1 MPNMNNID
9 PKKWIVTFGKSIAY
23 TARDVVVDKIPN
35 TSQLLGD
42 IGSAA
47 SDGRAAV
54 DNALSGFKDEN
65 GSITFQSIKQSSQF
79 KSAMKVIDSAI
90 ADIKSGNIA
99 HAAELTDIDDFGG
112 DLGIDFGLD
121 EETQVDSEGN
131 ETTVVAGITN
141 DAKVTAQASI
151 RGARAVT
158 IGMRQLSEDFS
169 RIFNRATKGAT
180 TATVHATIVSAN
192 MLHSDLVGINKRLDV
207 MNTNIATLVQFGD
220 AQSRMNEQTS
230 THYARMEEA
239 FSVMMTMINDANGKS
254 GKDDKSSALEDIV
267 KYGFN
272 TNTFKELVKENLA
285 RIGAD
290 SIKDIATNMFGMAKD
305 MGMGMDSIF
314 NLGMPIRSAIEK
326 MLPKKT
332 VAAIEEFDRKIPRS
346 LNLLLSRIGDLSDRG
361 GALGMIGQILGVR
374 AKAGYQTDMGRYN
387 KGATAWSGTS
397 KKALEEVIP
406 HYLASIDEVL
416 HKHLAKDTSYEAA
429 YFDYERGVFRT
440 ASQIRSDFA
449 EKMKQKRRQIYS
461 DSRFTIESA
470 LSQTGMSTATPAQI
484 DALKRD
490 LDAIA
495 VQAIESNEKSTTTMQ
510 TMRKLLMNPDYGLT
524 PEVINEIVIS
534 YQSDITKEKITLSK
548 DMQKFMHS
556 TEGSAFRQSQLGAQK
571 RGHNKMYVWQNGRRE
586 AFETKDLYGMF
597 DFYDEKNLAKVRE
610 NGDDTLRS
618 ILFGDIFEESSYE
631 KQARM
636 QAEEQRKMAEAARK
650 ETLDA
655 INGIIQRADVPKPF
669 MGILKN
675 FKTYYENA
683 TIVPPAVDSKLASII
698 ATASLTMDNALIGDY
713 QYKGNQGV
721 VKGIK
726 DLAKQ
731 VQDDFKKNY
740 EADQKIVRRIDFE
753 MAIRKVKV
761 NGVLLNPDMYDIHVK
776 GSGANPA
783 FDYAKLWDT
792 NIYVGYP
799 YLIKASDIDPVRQ
812 TINTNTVKYVTEDDY
827 RKQEAKENGET
838 STDAGLGAVD
848 RRRKKRENR
857 KKREARKK
865 AKIAQENS
873 GYGWV
878 GHGRYGRLIGR
889 AGEGSPEAAD
899 TNATKRKKRWWELSP
914 KESEFAL
921 KDENKSIFKEMNEAW
936 HKVMG
941 RLGGSDVVKQK
952 AAGAMKGAAIGG
964 IMGGL
969 GLSLGPF
976 FMPGGPI
983 GGALIGAAAG
993 ILTSR
998 IDFKKILFGEKVVNE
1013 KGEVV
1018 GIKKTGLVG
1027 QWANTV
1033 RSALIDNMASE
1044 VRSVGNEIRAYWNKT
1059 MVPELEDL
1067 FHERNVKLAH
1077 AMDKLIGA
1085 IGGAANIMIHPVK
1098 TFNNMMN
1105 RLAYMAL
1112 DTGVKATGFLLRN
1125 AGKLAIQGLTAPV
1138 RVFNAARNYADYG
1151 LTRMAVQG
1159 TRNKVRGLVSRAAY
1173 VLSPRQ
1179 WATGTTYGQYREK
1192 FGSGVR
1198 MTDDGHIDNSD
1209 LERKVERQLAAWDRR
1224 RANKQLMRD
1233 DYNAWIEAREQE
1245 RQRLWNNTAGVRA
1258 NRDFKASNWNK
1269 NTLRI
1274 QGKEEYKDAVQ
1285 QRKENRRYRNLV
1297 SKYVKQDAGQFK
1309 KLDQA
1314 TARKRYAKLK
1324 KHIQSQPKEIQ
1335 DAFAKIDKNSPED
1348 IENFILNPKA
1358 FIKMKTAQEN
1368 EGKKDNALI
1377 FGIGNMQKLLA
1388 SILNTL
1394 TGGKFKGN
1402 VTSDKP
1408 ARVPFYGD
1416 NPDETDDGTDP
1427 VEATVAD
1434 TEDEEEEG
1442 SGIGYRV
1449 GRVIKGVKS
1458 GYRTAKTV
1466 VGGVRTA
1473 YKVGKTV
1480 HGMYRDYKMSKA
1492 IALEKRMIQDEN
1504 PDVKYTDEELT
1515 RLAEE
1520 RLNRGYRSS
1529 GVKHDEFSDR
1539 YKKLRALGISMADV
1553 NGNSVSD
1560 LDNLAARNGLVW
1572 DTNLRDYV
1580 SRAGHG
1586 SRKRARYIP
1595 NRPIGHGFLQS
1606 AMSLGGKV
1614 LGGLKKAGGVA
1625 WSGIKKA
1632 AGAVASGAKAVG
1644 NFLMNTDGTVTGS
1657 DGSVYMTDSAGNMIP
1672 VESSGDVA
1680 KKESNLSLSGSL
1692 KEARAGNRNGFSGG
1706 VFDSNFKQ
1714 NVLSGLNAMLFIMSK
1729 GAYNPGFNLSKA
1741 GGSGTLQLDNVAKK
1755 EAQYEVSVGNTIT
1768 SLTETATAAM
1778 TRGGGGAKGALVEG
1792 APKSATPV
1800 IMGETPRNNLGEG
1813 VVSSIVSQILK
1824 ALPTILPTLL
1834 AGGGLAAIV
1843 SAVLAALGIKKS
1855 DFWDEIFGNKD
1866 EDGDRTLYTNENGEI
1881 VDKDDPG
1888 AIPTTVSND
1897 RAKENVL
1904 SKGMWDTAATLGR
1917 YLGKKAANTKI
1928 GKKVAQIAGGISN
1941 FFTGKTAANV
1951 ANEGLDFFTDFYVD
1965 EAGNLIQGAPRR
1977 KTFFQKIGEAGKNML
1992 QNTSVGK
1999 KVAGV
2004 VDTAKTALGNA
2015 GTTVKTAVDTLG
2027 TNAKNALTTFR
2038 TNAGKKVATFA
2049 DDAANMAKQVSS
2061 FAVEKAG
2068 ALKQG
2073 AKTVISSVGG
2083 KISDI
2088 ASGLLGKSKATVSTS
2103 TGLVSVSSA
2112 WNKICDVIQGI
2123 IDTLDNSKLKSIV
2136 GDAASEVLK
2145 FLREALTKMKG
2156 AAPDI
2161 LESFR
2166 TKIMTCLDALSEK
2179 AAKNIPI
2186 LGWAVS
2192 AVTGVWDLVSG
2203 WFDAANL
2210 FYVHEDDVDATMR
2223 VVSSLLKFLA
2233 NSFPG
2238 LNIAGTVAILL
2249 GDIFGIDVMHW
2260 LATNLYN
2267 IIWGVTHLGDQSEN
2281 TLDEKQAEFKSDVDA
2296 YNAANN
2302 TNVSVRAYSDQE
2314 NKSLWSK
2321 VTTGASNLFTS
2332 AKNALFGNKNK
2343 ETAQSGASGHGRRK
2357 RARISSSM
2365 VGHGSRRYGRLV
2377 GHGAIDQEGN
2387 VDNSMMTG
2395 KYTGMQ
2401 DNGTTIQN
2409 GAYYFAQSDP
2419 AWKYE
2424 PLSGFS
2430 NSTIGKAG
2438 CVMTSAAMGASS
2450 LLNESINPSVF
2461 NSKYGNGNTSMGTR
2475 FSDLGLTVTRYP
2487 SPNATQSSHYSY
2499 TAVKDVVYDALS
2511 KRQPV
2516 MLYGTKKKDSIYW
2529 DGGSESDAHCVLGTG
2544 LDQNGNII
2552 VNNPSG
2558 TTAQKNFGWKKSH
2571 PFSSLGDVHWV
2582 QVMSKDGKG
2591 ISGILNPNASGY
2603 TTTGTAAT
2611 TGGASY
2617 NTPASTSGA
2626 TTGEESSDP
2635 ITTAWNALTS
2645 GISGL
2650 SNQLLSNLFKTN
2662 AGAQQNEQSPNPNN
2676 ADTVG
2681 HGKNY
2686 RQTDPSV
2693 ANLPTGDG
2701 WSMKDGGCGVATIAN
2716 MISGH
2721 GSNLLKSSYSA
2732 AMGHFVDG
2740 GLTGDGMAATLY
2752 DMGYDPQSVTDTD
2765 SLNSLLARGVHVAAL
2780 GAGHGSSA
2788 FPKDSAHWIDLQGY
2802 DPFTGKYTWMDPEKG
2817 LKTGNLDPSEI
2828 SSAITIGH
2836 GAADQSGNVDN
2847 SMMSH
2852 RSSSSSKITAKMY
2865 SPTGLSA
2872 TEFNNT
2878 IDKTSRSYGRDPNG
2892 FLWNKQGKALVDAE
2906 KNYGVNGLGLLG
2918 IAQTESGFNSSDKAI
2933 RNNNA
2938 TSIMGSNGL
2947 KTYGSPAENITAT
2960 GNLLGVKYKSWFNTT
2975 GTYDIAP
2982 HYCPTTA
2989 YQSSTDWANKVTDY
3003 TTRFAA
3009 IAKGGDGSSTM
3020 GIETDKGTNFSGTYQ
3035 ISNDVPSASIAS
3047 SSSYSST
3054 SGTNEESSTSSDGLI
3069 SSALG
3074 GLSGIGNQLLSN
3086 LFKNGHGRR
3095 KKPVGHGGAKTGGI
3109 NSASMIGSGYID
3121 DSIAGQT
3128 VDTSLVTGG
3137 TVSGGVTSRSNTK
3150 IISKMDV
3157 IISLLRVM
3165 VQTAQAANKAQAG
3178 HGTKAAKTGGM
3189 KSQNTQVGHGS
3200 VKTDGSQ
3207 GSLVRYRPT
3216 KTMRQNRNNAYY
3228 GMMSNLADPTGR
3240 INSDT
3245 EYLHSVHNSIATGSR
3260 KILN

>member
-1 MPNMNNID
+1 M
-9 PKKWIVTFGKSIAY
+9 
-23 TARDVVVDKIPN
+23 
-35 TSQLLGD
+35 
-42 IGSAA
+42 
-47 SDGRAAV
+47 
-54 DNALSGFKDEN
+54 
-65 GSITFQSIKQSSQF
+65 
-79 KSAMKVIDSAI
+79 
-90 ADIKSGNIA
+90 
-99 HAAELTDIDDFGG
+99 
-112 DLGIDFGLD
+112 
-121 EETQVDSEGN
+121 
-131 ETTVVAGITN
+131 
-141 DAKVTAQASI
+141 
-151 RGARAVT
+151 
-158 IGMRQLSEDFS
+158 
-169 RIFNRATKGAT
+169 
-180 TATVHATIVSAN
+180 
-192 MLHSDLVGINKRLDV
+192 
-207 MNTNIATLVQFGD
+207 
-220 AQSRMNEQTS
+220 
-230 THYARMEEA
+230 
-239 FSVMMTMINDANGKS
+239 
-254 GKDDKSSALEDIV
+254 
-267 KYGFN
+267 
-272 TNTFKELVKENLA
+272 
-285 RIGAD
+285 
-290 SIKDIATNMFGMAKD
+290 
-305 MGMGMDSIF
+305 
-314 NLGMPIRSAIEK
+314 
-326 MLPKKT
+326 
-332 VAAIEEFDRKIPRS
+332 
-346 LNLLLSRIGDLSDRG
+346 
-361 GALGMIGQILGVR
+361 
-374 AKAGYQTDMGRYN
+374 
-387 KGATAWSGTS
+387 
-397 KKALEEVIP
+397 
-406 HYLASIDEVL
+406 
-416 HKHLAKDTSYEAA
+416 
-429 YFDYERGVFRT
+429 
-440 ASQIRSDFA
+440 
-449 EKMKQKRRQIYS
+449 
-461 DSRFTIESA
+461 
-470 LSQTGMSTATPAQI
+470 
-484 DALKRD
+484 
-490 LDAIA
+490 
-495 VQAIESNEKSTTTMQ
+495 
-510 TMRKLLMNPDYGLT
+510 
-524 PEVINEIVIS
+524 
-534 YQSDITKEKITLSK
+534 
-548 DMQKFMHS
+548 
-556 TEGSAFRQSQLGAQK
+556 
-571 RGHNKMYVWQNGRRE
+571 
-586 AFETKDLYGMF
+586 
-597 DFYDEKNLAKVRE
+597 
-610 NGDDTLRS
+610 
-618 ILFGDIFEESSYE
+618 
-631 KQARM
+631 
-636 QAEEQRKMAEAARK
+636 
-650 ETLDA
+650 
-655 INGIIQRADVPKPF
+655 
-669 MGILKN
+669 
-675 FKTYYENA
+675 
-683 TIVPPAVDSKLASII
+683 
-698 ATASLTMDNALIGDY
+698 
-713 QYKGNQGV
+713 
-721 VKGIK
+721 
-726 DLAKQ
+726 
-731 VQDDFKKNY
+731 
-740 EADQKIVRRIDFE
+740 
-753 MAIRKVKV
+753 
-761 NGVLLNPDMYDIHVK
+761 
-776 GSGANPA
+776 
-783 FDYAKLWDT
+783 
-792 NIYVGYP
+792 
-799 YLIKASDIDPVRQ
+799 
-812 TINTNTVKYVTEDDY
+812 
-827 RKQEAKENGET
+827 
-838 STDAGLGAVD
+838 
-848 RRRKKRENR
+848 
-857 KKREARKK
+857 
-865 AKIAQENS
+865 
-873 GYGWV
+873 
-878 GHGRYGRLIGR
+878 IGR

-899 TNATKRKKRWWELSP
+899 TNATKRKKWWWELSP

-1033 RSALIDNMASE
+1033 RSALVDNMVSE

-1085 IGGAANIMIHPVK
+1085 VGGAANILIHPVK

-1125 AGKLAIQGLTAPV
+1125 AGKLAVQGLTAPV

-1173 VLSPRQ
+1173 VLSPWQ
-1179 WATGTTYGQYREK
+1179 WATGTTYGQYRKK

-1224 RANKQLMRD
+1224 KANKQLMRD
-1233 DYNAWIEAREQE
+1233 DYNTWIEEREKE

-1269 NTLRI
+1269 NTLKI
-1274 QGKEEYKDAVQ
+1274 QGEEEYKDAVQ

-1297 SKYVKQDAGQFK
+1297 SKYVRQDAGQFK

-1394 TGGKFKGN
+1394 TGGKFKGK

-1504 PDVKYTDEELT
+1504 PDVKYTPEELD

-1529 GVKHDEFSDR
+1529 GIKHDEFSDR
-1539 YKKLRALGISMADV
+1539 YKKLRALGIAMTDV
-1553 NGNSVSD
+1553 NGSSVSD
-1560 LDNLAARNGLVW
+1560 LDNLAARNGLIW
-1572 DTNLRDYV
+1572 DTSLRDYV
-1580 SRAGHG
+1580 SRTGHG
-1586 SRKRARYIP
+1586 SRKRARYTP

-1606 AMSLGGKV
+1606 AMSIGGKV

-1644 NFLMNTDGTVTGS
+1644 NFLMNTDGTVAGS

-1672 VESSGDVA
+1672 VESSSDAA

-1706 VFDSNFKQ
+1706 VVDSNFKQ

-1866 EDGDRTLYTNENGEI
+1866 EDGDRTLYINENGEI

-1888 AIPTTVSND
+1888 ATPNIVSND

-1917 YLGKKAANTKI
+1917 YLGNKFMGTKTGQKVARVAAGAKDFLENRYLDVAVAGEKFLQNTRPGQALATLGGNIKNAVTTKI
-1928 GKKVAQIAGGISN
+1928 GGVRNA
-1941 FFTGKTAANV
+1941 
-1951 ANEGLDFFTDFYVD
+1951 
-1965 EAGNLIQGAPRR
+1965 
-1977 KTFFQKIGEAGKNML
+1977 IG
-1992 QNTSVGK
+1992 
-1999 KVAGV
+1999 
-2004 VDTAKTALGNA
+2004 
-2015 GTTVKTAVDTLG
+2015 TLG
-2027 TNAKNALTTFR
+2027 TNAKNALTTFG

-2049 DDAANMAKQVSS
+2049 DDAANIAKQVSS

-2088 ASGLLGKSKATVSTS
+2088 ASGLLGKSKATVSAS

-2267 IIWGVTHLGDQSEN
+2267 IIWGVTHLGDQSGN

-2343 ETAQSGASGHGRRK
+2343 ETTRSGASGHGRRK

-2365 VGHGSRRYGRLV
+2365 VGHGSRRKYARLV
-2377 GHGAIDQEGN
+2377 GHGAINQEGN

-2419 AWKYE
+2419 AWKKE
-2424 PLSGFS
+2424 KLSGFS
-2430 NSTIGKAG
+2430 GSTIGGAG

-2450 LLNESINPSVF
+2450 LLNQSINPSVF
-2461 NSKYGNGNTSMGTR
+2461 NAKYGNGNTSMGTR
-2475 FSDLGLTVTRYP
+2475 FGDLGLTVTRYP
-2487 SPNATQSSHYSY
+2487 SPNASQSSHYSY

-2529 DGGSESDAHCVLGTG
+2529 DGGRESDAHCVLGTG
-2544 LDQNGNII
+2544 LDKNGNII

-2558 TTAQKNFGWKKSH
+2558 KEAQKNFGWKKSH

-2582 QVMSKDGKG
+2582 QVMSKDGRG
-2591 ISGILNPNASGY
+2591 ISGILNPNTSGY
-2603 TTTGTAAT
+2603 TTTGAAT
-2611 TGGASY
+2611 TGGTSY

-2650 SNQLLSNLFKTN
+2650 SNQLLSNLFKNN
-2662 AGAQQNEQSPNPNN
+2662 AGAQSNEQSPNPNN

-2852 RSSSSSKITAKMY
+2852 KSSNSSKITAKMY
-2865 SPTGLSA
+2865 SPSGLSA

-2918 IAQTESGFNSSDKAI
+2918 IAQAESGFNSSDKAI

-3009 IAKGGDGSSTM
+3009 IAQGGDGSSTM

-3035 ISNDVPSASIAS
+3035 ISNDVPSASIPS

-3157 IISLLRVM
+3157 IINLLRVM

-3245 EYLHSVHNSIATGSR
+3245 EYLHNVHNSIATGSR

>member
-42 IGSAA
+42 IGSAT

-440 ASQIRSDFA
+440 ATQIRSDFA

-461 DSRFTIESA
+461 DSRSTIESA
-470 LSQTGMSTATPAQI
+470 LSQTGSTASPAQI
-484 DALKRD
+484 DALKRN

-510 TMRKLLMNPDYGLT
+510 TMRRVLADPVYGLT
-524 PEVINEIVIS
+524 PEAINEIVIS

-556 TEGSAFRQSQLGAQK
+556 NEGSAFRQSQLGAQK
-571 RGHNKMYVWQNGRRE
+571 LGHNKMYVWQNGRRE

-610 NGDDTLRS
+610 NDDTLRS

-669 MGILKN
+669 MGVLKN

-683 TIVPPAVDSKLASII
+683 TIVPPAVDSKLASTI
-698 ATASLTMDNALIGDY
+698 ATASLTIDNALIGDY

-731 VQDDFKKNY
+731 IQDDFKKNY
-740 EADQKIVRRIDFE
+740 EADQKIVRQIDFE

-799 YLIKASDIDPVRQ
+799 YLIKANDIDPVRQ
-812 TINTNTVKYVTEDDY
+812 VINTNTVKYVTEDDY

-873 GYGWV
+873 GYGWI

-899 TNATKRKKRWWELSP
+899 TNATKRKKWFWELDP
-914 KESEFAL
+914 KQSEFAL

-964 IMGGL
+964 LMGGL

-998 IDFKKILFGEKVVNE
+998 VDFKKILFGEKVVNE

-1033 RSALIDNMASE
+1033 RSALIDNMVSE
-1044 VRSVGNEIRAYWNKT
+1044 VRSVGSEIRAYWNKT

-1105 RLAYMAL
+1105 RLAYTAL

-1125 AGKLAIQGLTAPV
+1125 AGKIAVQGLTAPV
-1138 RVFNAARNYADYG
+1138 KLFNAARNYADYG
-1151 LTRMAVQG
+1151 FTRMAVQG

-1173 VLSPRQ
+1173 VMSPWE
-1179 WATGTTYGQYREK
+1179 WARGRTYGKYREEK

-1224 RANKQLMRD
+1224 RENKRLMRE
-1233 DYNAWIEAREQE
+1233 DYNTWIEEREKE
-1245 RQRLWNNTAGVRA
+1245 KQRLWDNTAGVRA
-1258 NRDFKASNWNK
+1258 NRDFKLANWNK
-1269 NTLRI
+1269 NTSRI
-1274 QGKEEYKDAVQ
+1274 LGNEGYKDAVQ

-1297 SKYVKQDAGQFK
+1297 SKYVRQDAGQFK
-1309 KLDQA
+1309 KLDTA

-1377 FGIGNMQKLLA
+1377 YGIGNMQSLLA

-1394 TGGKFKGN
+1394 TGGKFKGK
-1402 VTSDKP
+1402 VTSEKP
-1408 ARVPFYGD
+1408 ARVPFYGN
-1416 NPDETDDGTDP
+1416 NPDETDDGTDHE
-1427 VEATVAD
+1427 EAVIAD
-1434 TEDEEEEG
+1434 TTDEEEEG

-1449 GRVIKGVKS
+1449 GRVVRGVKS
-1458 GYRTAKTV
+1458 GYRTAKNV
-1466 VGGVRTA
+1466 VSGVRTA

-1480 HGMYRDYKMSKA
+1480 HGMYKDYKMSRA

-1504 PDVKYTDEELT
+1504 PNVKFTDAELES
-1515 RLAEE
+1515 LAQE
-1520 RLNRGYRSS
+1520 RLNRGYKTSRT
-1529 GVKHDEFSDR
+1529 KFDAFSDR
-1539 YKKLRALGISMADV
+1539 ATKLRALGISTLDVDV
-1553 NGNSVSD
+1553 NDVTG
-1560 LDNLAARNGLVW
+1560 LDNLAARSGLKW
-1572 DTNLRDYV
+1572 DSNLRDYV

-1586 SRKRARYIP
+1586 RKRARYVP

-1644 NFLMNTDGTVTGS
+1644 NFLMNTDGTMTGS

-1672 VESSGDVA
+1672 VESSGDA
-1680 KKESNLSLSGSL
+1680 TKKESNLSLSGSL
-1692 KEARAGNRNGFSGG
+1692 KEARAGNRTGFSEGAL
-1706 VFDSNFKQ
+1706 DSNFKQ

-1729 GAYNPGFNLSKA
+1729 GAYNPGFNLSKV
-1741 GGSGTLQLDNVAKK
+1741 GDSGTLQLDNVAKK

-1768 SLTETATAAM
+1768 SLTETATAAR
-1778 TRGGGGAKGALVEG
+1778 TKSTKDATGALVEG
-1792 APKSATPV
+1792 MPKSATPV

-1855 DFWDEIFGNKD
+1855 NFWDEIFGNKD

-1904 SKGMWDTAATLGR
+1904 SKGMWDTVASLGR
-1917 YLGKKAANTKI
+1917 YLGNKFMGTKTGQRVARVAAGAKDFLENRYLDVAVAGEKFLQNTKPGQALATFGSNVKNAVTTKI
-1928 GKKVAQIAGGISN
+1928 GGV
-1941 FFTGKTAANV
+1941 
-1951 ANEGLDFFTDFYVD
+1951 
-1965 EAGNLIQGAPRR
+1965 
-1977 KTFFQKIGEAGKNML
+1977 KN
-1992 QNTSVGK
+1992 
-1999 KVAGV
+1999 
-2004 VDTAKTALGNA
+2004 
-2015 GTTVKTAVDTLG
+2015 AVTTLG
-2027 TNAKNALTTFR
+2027 TNAKNALTTFG
-2038 TNAGKKVATFA
+2038 TNAKSKVATFA
-2049 DDAANMAKQVSS
+2049 DDAVNIAKQVGS
-2061 FAVEKAG
+2061 FAAEKAG
-2068 ALKQG
+2068 SLKQG
-2073 AKTVISSVGG
+2073 AKAVISSVGG
-2083 KISDI
+2083 KISDV
-2088 ASGLLGKSKATVSTS
+2088 ASSLLGKSKATVSAS

-2112 WNKICDVIQGI
+2112 WTKICDVVQGI
-2123 IDTLDNSKLKSIV
+2123 VDTLDNSKLKSIV
-2136 GDAASEVLK
+2136 GDAAADVLK
-2145 FLREALTKMKG
+2145 FLREALTKMRG

-2210 FYVHEDDVDATMR
+2210 FYVHADDVDATMR
-2223 VVSSLLKFLA
+2223 VISSLLKFLA

-2267 IIWGVTHLGDQSEN
+2267 IVWGVTHLGDQSEN
-2281 TLDEKQAEFKSDVDA
+2281 TLDEKQAAFKSDVDA

-2343 ETAQSGASGHGRRK
+2343 ESTQSGASGHGRRR
-2357 RARISSSM
+2357 RARVASSM
-2365 VGHGSRRYGRLV
+2365 VGHGSRRRYVRLV
-2377 GHGAIDQEGN
+2377 GHGAADQYGN
-2387 VDNSMMTG
+2387 VDNSMMKG

-2419 AWKYE
+2419 AWKHE
-2424 PLSGFS
+2424 KLTGFS
-2430 NSTIGKAG
+2430 GSTIGGAG

-2450 LLNESINPSVF
+2450 LLNQSINPSVF
-2461 NSKYGNGNTSMGTR
+2461 NSTYGNGNTSMGTR
-2475 FSDLGLTVTRYP
+2475 FGDLGLTVTRYP
-2487 SPNATQSSHYSY
+2487 SPNASQSSHYSY

-2529 DGGSESDAHCVLGTG
+2529 DGGRESDAHCVLGTG

-2558 TTAQKNFGWKKSH
+2558 VKAQKNFGWKKSH

-2591 ISGILNPNASGY
+2591 ISGILNPNTSGY
-2603 TTTGTAAT
+2603 TTTGSAAT
-2611 TGGASY
+2611 TGGTSY

-2626 TTGEESSDP
+2626 TTGEESTDP

-2662 AGAQQNEQSPNPNN
+2662 AGAQSNEQSPNPNN

-2721 GSNLLKSSYSA
+2721 GSSLLKSSYSA

-2836 GAADQSGNVDN
+2836 GAADQHGNVDN

-2852 RSSSSSKITAKMY
+2852 RSTNSSKITAKMY
-2865 SPTGLSA
+2865 SPSGLSA

-2892 FLWNKQGKALVDAE
+2892 FLWNKQGKALVEAE

-2918 IAQTESGFNSSDKAI
+2918 IAQAESGFNSSDKAI

-3086 LFKNGHGRR
+3086 LFKSGGHGRR

-3109 NSASMIGSGYID
+3109 NTASMIGSGYID

-3128 VDTSLVTGG
+3128 VDASLVTGG

-3178 HGTKAAKTGGM
+3178 HGTKAAKTGGV

-3245 EYLHSVHNSIATGSR
+3245 EYLHNVHNSIATGSR

>member
-54 DNALSGFKDEN
+54 DNALSGFKDES

-151 RGARAVT
+151 RGARAIT

-207 MNTNIATLVQFGD
+207 MNTNIATLVQFGE

-416 HKHLAKDTSYEAA
+416 HKYLAKDTSYEAA

-440 ASQIRSDFA
+440 ATQIRSDFA

-461 DSRFTIESA
+461 DSRSTIESA
-470 LSQTGMSTATPAQI
+470 LTQTGMSTATPAQI
-484 DALKRD
+484 AALKRN
-490 LDAIA
+490 LDDFA

-510 TMRKLLMNPDYGLT
+510 KMRRVLSDPAYGLT
-524 PEVINEIVIS
+524 PEAINEIVIS

-556 TEGSAFRQSQLGAQK
+556 NEGSAFRQSQLGAQK

-597 DFYDEKNLAKVRE
+597 DFYDEKNLERVNKNDE
-610 NGDDTLRS
+610 MSMLRS
-618 ILFGDIFEESSYE
+618 ILFGDVFEESSYE

-726 DLAKQ
+726 NLTKQ
-731 VQDDFKKNY
+731 IQDDFKKNY
-740 EADQKIVRRIDFE
+740 EADQKIVRQIDFE

-761 NGVLLNPDMYDIHVK
+761 NGMLLNPSMYDIHVK

-827 RKQEAKENGET
+827 RKQEAKENGES
-838 STDAGLGAVD
+838 STDSGLGAVD

-857 KKREARKK
+857 KKREARKR

-899 TNATKRKKRWWELSP
+899 TNATKRQKRWWELSP

-964 IMGGL
+964 LMGGL

-1085 IGGAANIMIHPVK
+1085 IGGATNILIHPVK

-1105 RLAYMAL
+1105 RLAYTAL
-1112 DTGVKATGFLLRN
+1112 DTGVKATGFMLRN
-1125 AGKLAIQGLTAPV
+1125 AGKLAVQGLTAPV
-1138 RVFNAARNYADYG
+1138 KLFNAARNYADYG
-1151 LTRMAVQG
+1151 MTRMAVQG
-1159 TRNKVRGLVSRAAY
+1159 TRNKVRGLASRAAY
-1173 VLSPRQ
+1173 VLSPWQ

-1224 RANKQLMRD
+1224 KANKQLMRD
-1233 DYNAWIEAREQE
+1233 DYNTWIEEREKE

-1269 NTLRI
+1269 NTLKI
-1274 QGKEEYKDAVQ
+1274 QGGEEYKDAVQ

-1297 SKYVKQDAGQFK
+1297 SKFVRQDAGQFK
-1309 KLDQA
+1309 KLDMT

-1358 FIKMKTAQEN
+1358 FIKMKNAQEQ

-1377 FGIGNMQKLLA
+1377 FGIGNIQAELA
-1388 SILNTL
+1388 GILNVL
-1394 TGGKFKGN
+1394 TGGKFKGK
-1402 VTSDKP
+1402 VTSEKP
-1408 ARVPFYGD
+1408 ARVPFYGS
-1416 NPDETDDGTDP
+1416 NADETDDGTDP
-1427 VEATVAD
+1427 KEAAVAD
-1434 TEDEEEEG
+1434 TADEEEEG

-1449 GRVIKGVKS
+1449 GRVIRGVKS

-1504 PDVKYTDEELT
+1504 PDVKYIDEELT

-1520 RLNRGYRSS
+1520 RLNRGYRAS
-1529 GVKHDEFSDR
+1529 GKKHDEFSDR
-1539 YKKLRALGISMADV
+1539 YKKLRALGISIADA
-1553 NGNSVSD
+1553 NGDSVRD
-1560 LDNLAARNGLVW
+1560 LDNLAARNGLMW
-1572 DTNLRDYV
+1572 DTSLRDYV

-1586 SRKRARYIP
+1586 SRRRARYVP

-1644 NFLMNTDGTVTGS
+1644 NFLMNTDGTMTGS
-1657 DGSVYMTDSAGNMIP
+1657 DGSVYMTDSAGNLIP
-1672 VESSGDVA
+1672 VESSGDAA

-1692 KEARAGNRNGFSGG
+1692 KEARAGNRSGFSGG

-1768 SLTETATAAM
+1768 SLTETATAAR
-1778 TRGGGGAKGALVEG
+1778 TTNAKDATGALVEG
-1792 APKSATPV
+1792 MPKSATPV

-1824 ALPTILPTLL
+1824 ALPTVLPTLL

-1866 EDGDRTLYTNENGEI
+1866 EDGDRTLYVNENGEI

-1888 AIPTTVSND
+1888 ATPTTVSND

-1904 SKGMWDTAATLGR
+1904 SKGMWDTVASLGR
-1917 YLGKKAANTKI
+1917 YLGNKFMGTKTGQRVARVAAGAKDFLENRYLD
-1928 GKKVAQIAGGISN
+1928 VAIAGEKFI
-1941 FFTGKTAANV
+1941 
-1951 ANEGLDFFTDFYVD
+1951 
-1965 EAGNLIQGAPRR
+1965 
-1977 KTFFQKIGEAGKNML
+1977 
-1992 QNTSVGK
+1992 QNTRPGQ
-1999 KVAGV
+1999 
-2004 VDTAKTALGNA
+2004 ALA
-2015 GTTVKTAVDTLG
+2015 TLG
-2027 TNAKNALTTFR
+2027 GNVKNAVTTLG

-2049 DDAANMAKQVSS
+2049 DDAVNIAKQVGSL
-2061 FAVEKAG
+2061 AVEKAG

-2083 KISDI
+2083 KVSDI
-2088 ASGLLGKSKATVSTS
+2088 ASSLLGKSKATVSSS

-2136 GDAASEVLK
+2136 GDAAGEVLK
-2145 FLREALTKMKG
+2145 FLREALAKMKG
-2156 AAPDI
+2156 AAPDV

-2166 TKIMTCLDALSEK
+2166 TKIMTCLDALNEK

-2186 LGWAVS
+2186 LGWAIS
-2192 AVTGVWDLVSG
+2192 AVTGAWDLVSG

-2260 LATNLYN
+2260 MATNLYN
-2267 IIWGVTHLGDQSEN
+2267 IIWGVTHLGDQSGN

-2343 ETAQSGASGHGRRK
+2343 DTTQSGASGHGRRK

-2377 GHGAIDQEGN
+2377 GHGAADQYGN
-2387 VDNSMMTG
+2387 VDNSMMRG

-2419 AWKYE
+2419 AWKRE
-2424 PLSGFS
+2424 KLSGFS
-2430 NSTIGKAG
+2430 GSTIGGAG

-2450 LLNESINPSVF
+2450 LLNQSINPSVF

-2475 FSDLGLTVTRYP
+2475 FSDLGITVTRYP
-2487 SPNATQSSHYSY
+2487 SPNASQSSHYSY

-2529 DGGSESDAHCVLGTG
+2529 DGGRESDAHCVLGTG

-2552 VNNPSG
+2552 VNNPSS

-2591 ISGILNPNASGY
+2591 ISGILNPNTSGY
-2603 TTTGTAAT
+2603 TATGAAT
-2611 TGGASY
+2611 TGGTSY

-2626 TTGEESSDP
+2626 TTGEDSSDP
-2635 ITTAWNALTS
+2635 FTTAWNALTS

-2650 SNQLLSNLFKTN
+2650 GNQLLSNLFKTN

-2740 GLTGDGMAATLY
+2740 GLTGDGMAATLS

-2836 GAADQSGNVDN
+2836 GAADQNGNVDS

-2852 RSSSSSKITAKMY
+2852 RSSNSSKITAKMY
-2865 SPTGLSA
+2865 SPSGLSA
-2872 TEFNNT
+2872 TEFNNV

-2918 IAQTESGFNSSDKAI
+2918 VAQTESGFNSSDKAI

-2947 KTYGSPAENITAT
+2947 KAYGSPAENITAT

-2982 HYCPTTA
+2982 HYCPTTS

-3074 GLSGIGNQLLSN
+3074 GFSGIGNQLLSN

-3109 NSASMIGSGYID
+3109 NTASMIGSGYID
-3121 DSIAGQT
+3121 DSIAGQA

-3178 HGTKAAKTGGM
+3178 HGTKAAKTGGV
-3189 KSQNTQVGHGS
+3189 KPQNTQVGHGS

-3228 GMMSNLADPTGR
+3228 GMVSNLADPTGR

-3245 EYLHSVHNSIATGSR
+3245 EYLHNVHNSIATGSR

>member
-440 ASQIRSDFA
+440 ATQIRSDFA

-461 DSRFTIESA
+461 DSRSTIESA

-484 DALKRD
+484 DALKRN

-510 TMRKLLMNPDYGLT
+510 TMRKLLMEPEYGLT
-524 PEVINEIVIS
+524 PEAINEIVIS

-556 TEGSAFRQSQLGAQK
+556 NEGSAFRQSQLGAQK

-610 NGDDTLRS
+610 NDDTLRS

-669 MGILKN
+669 MGVLKN

-683 TIVPPAVDSKLASII
+683 TIVPPAVDSKLASTI
-698 ATASLTMDNALIGDY
+698 ATASLTIDNALIGDY

-731 VQDDFKKNY
+731 IQDDFKKNY
-740 EADQKIVRRIDFE
+740 EADQKIVRQIDFE

-761 NGVLLNPDMYDIHVK
+761 NGMLLNPSMYDIHVK

-827 RKQEAKENGET
+827 RKQEAKENGES

-899 TNATKRKKRWWELSP
+899 TNATKRQKRWWELSP

-936 HKVMG
+936 HRVMG

-964 IMGGL
+964 LMGGL

-998 IDFKKILFGEKVVNE
+998 VDFKKILFGEKVVNE

-1033 RSALIDNMASE
+1033 RSALIDNMVSE

-1077 AMDKLIGA
+1077 ALDKLIGVV
-1085 IGGAANIMIHPVK
+1085 GGAANLMIHPVK
-1098 TFNNMMN
+1098 TFNNAMN
-1105 RLAYMAL
+1105 RIAYSAL
-1112 DTGVKATGFLLRN
+1112 DLGVRTSGFLLRN
-1125 AGKLAIQGLTAPV
+1125 AGKLAVQGLTAPV
-1138 RVFNAARNYADYG
+1138 RLFNAARNYADYG
-1151 LTRMAVQG
+1151 FTRMAVQG

-1173 VLSPRQ
+1173 VMSPWQ
-1179 WATGTTYGQYREK
+1179 WATGTTYGQYRKK

-1209 LERKVERQLAAWDRR
+1209 LEHKVERQLAAWDRR
-1224 RANKQLMRD
+1224 KANKQLMRD
-1233 DYNAWIEAREQE
+1233 DYNTWIEEREKE

-1269 NTLRI
+1269 NTLKIR
-1274 QGKEEYKDAVQ
+1274 GGEEYKDAVQ

-1297 SKYVKQDAGQFK
+1297 SKFVRQDAGQFK

-1358 FIKMKTAQEN
+1358 FIKMKNAQEQ

-1377 FGIGNMQKLLA
+1377 FGIGNIQAELA
-1388 SILNTL
+1388 GILNVL
-1394 TGGKFKGN
+1394 TGGKFKGK
-1402 VTSDKP
+1402 VTSEKP
-1408 ARVPFYGD
+1408 ARVPFYGS
-1416 NPDETDDGTDP
+1416 NADETDDGTDP
-1427 VEATVAD
+1427 EEATVAD
-1434 TEDEEEEG
+1434 TADEEEEG

-1449 GRVIKGVKS
+1449 GRVIRGVKS

-1480 HGMYRDYKMSKA
+1480 RGMYRDYKMSKA

-1520 RLNRGYRSS
+1520 RLNRGYRAS
-1529 GVKHDEFSDR
+1529 GKKHDEFSDR
-1539 YKKLRALGISMADV
+1539 YKKLRALGISMADA
-1553 NGNSVSD
+1553 GGDSVSD
-1560 LDNLAARNGLVW
+1560 LDNLAARNGLIW
-1572 DTNLRDYV
+1572 DTSLRDYV

-1586 SRKRARYIP
+1586 SRRRARYVP

-1644 NFLMNTDGTVTGS
+1644 NFLMNSDGTMTGS

-1672 VESSGDVA
+1672 VESSGDDAA

-1692 KEARAGNRNGFSGG
+1692 KEARVGNRSGFSGG

-1768 SLTETATAAM
+1768 SLTETATAAR
-1778 TRGGGGAKGALVEG
+1778 TKSTKDATGALVEG
-1792 APKSATPV
+1792 MPKLAQAV
-1800 IMGETPRNNLGEG
+1800 ETASNNNQSNLINTITSTIG
-1813 VVSSIVSQILK
+1813 SLLPNLITK
-1824 ALPTILPTLL
+1824 ALPV
-1834 AGGGLAAIV
+1834 ALAATGIV
-1843 SAVLAALGIKKS
+1843 AILKGIAGVLGIG
-1855 DFWDEIFGNKD
+1855 DGGVFAEGLGN
-1866 EDGDRTLYTNENGEI
+1866 EDVDGNRTAYFNENGEMVDATDPNAQKGI
-1881 VDKDDPG
+1881 VY
-1888 AIPTTVSND
+1888 ND
-1897 RAKENVL
+1897 RLAEKLV
-1904 SKGMWDTAATLGR
+1904 SRGTAATLAAGIK
-1917 YLGKKAANTKI
+1917 YVGKSVINSKPVQGAIGI
-1928 GKKVAQIAGGISN
+1928 GKKVANIV
-1941 FFTGKTAANV
+1941 TGKNTAAT
-1951 ANEGLDFFTDFYVD
+1951 GLDFMNDFYVD
-1965 EAGNLIQGAPRR
+1965 EAGNMVLGQP
-1977 KTFFQKIGEAGKNML
+1977 KKPNLLQKAASFVGEKA
-1992 QNTSVGK
+1992 
-1999 KVAGV
+1999 
-2004 VDTAKTALGNA
+2004 TALKNTVATKASPLLESASNVANA
-2015 GTTVKTAVDTLG
+2015 VKTAVSTKASAVKEG
-2027 TNAKNALTTFR
+2027 AKALVFS
-2038 TNAGKKVATFA
+2038 
-2049 DDAANMAKQVSS
+2049 AK
-2061 FAVEKAG
+2061 EKA
-2068 ALKQG
+2068 A
-2073 AKTVISSVGG
+2073 TVVTSLVG
-2083 KISDI
+2083 K
-2088 ASGLLGKSKATVSTS
+2088 AKATVSAATDLIS
-2103 TGLVSVSSA
+2103 TSSA
-2112 WNKICDVIQGI
+2112 WKALCKAL
-2123 IDTLDNSKLKSIV
+2123 DTAVDFLTSSKMFKKLA
-2136 GDAASEVLK
+2136 GE
-2145 FLREALTKMKG
+2145 
-2156 AAPDI
+2156 AAPKIIELFKTLKKKALSAGDD
-2161 LESFR
+2161 LLQKFSK
-2166 TKIMTCLDALSEK
+2166 KIMTASAE
-2179 AAKNIPI
+2179 AAIKE
-2186 LGWAVS
+2186 GKTAVNLNTGYVGAVIFGISS
-2192 AVTGVWDLVSG
+2192 AWDLFSG
-2203 WFDAANL
+2203 WCDAANL
-2210 FYVHEDDVDATMR
+2210 FYVNEDDVDPLMR
-2223 VVSSLLKFLA
+2223 SVSSILKWFSNTCPKINVVA
-2233 NSFPG
+2233 
-2238 LNIAGTVAILL
+2238 TVIQLI
-2249 GDIFGIDVMHW
+2249 GEIFEYDPMHW
-2260 LATNLYN
+2260 IATNAYN
-2267 IIWGVTHLGDQSEN
+2267 LMWSVLHLGDNSGN
-2281 TLDEKQAEFKSDVDA
+2281 TLAQKQAEFADDVKE
-2296 YNAANN
+2296 YNAKNG
-2302 TNVSVRAYSDQE
+2302 TNMGVRAYSDYKNQTVG
-2314 NKSLWSK
+2314 SK
-2321 VTTGASNLFTS
+2321 IVTGVKNTFNS
-2332 AKNALFGNKNK
+2332 AKNAVVNFFTGNKNK
-2343 ETAQSGASGHGRRK
+2343 GTTQSGASSGRG
-2357 RARISSSM
+2357 STT
-2365 VGHGSRRYGRLV
+2365 VGHGSRRRYARLV
-2377 GHGAIDQEGN
+2377 GHGAADQYGN
-2387 VDNSMMTG
+2387 VDNSMMKG

-2419 AWKYE
+2419 AWKKE
-2424 PLSGFS
+2424 KLSGFS
-2430 NSTIGKAG
+2430 GSTIGGAG

-2450 LLNESINPSVF
+2450 LLNQSINPSVF

-2487 SPNATQSSHYSY
+2487 SPNASQSSHYSY
-2499 TAVKDVVYDALS
+2499 TAVKDVVYNALRQ
-2511 KRQPV
+2511 RQPV

-2529 DGGSESDAHCVLGTG
+2529 DGGRESDAHCVLGTG

-2552 VNNPSG
+2552 VNNPSSVN
-2558 TTAQKNFGWKKSH
+2558 AQKNFGWKKSH

-2591 ISGILNPNASGY
+2591 ISGILNPNTTGY
-2603 TTTGTAAT
+2603 TTTGAAT
-2611 TGGASY
+2611 TGGTSY

-2635 ITTAWNALTS
+2635 FTTAWNALTS

-2865 SPTGLSA
+2865 SPSGLSA

-2918 IAQTESGFNSSDKAI
+2918 IAQAESGFNSSAKAI

-2947 KTYGSPAENITAT
+2947 KAYGSPAENITAT

-2982 HYCPTTA
+2982 HYCPTTS

-3086 LFKNGHGRR
+3086 LFKSGGHGRR

-3109 NSASMIGSGYID
+3109 NTASMIGSGYID

-3178 HGTKAAKTGGM
+3178 HGTKAAKTGGV
-3189 KSQNTQVGHGS
+3189 KPQNTQVGHGS

-3245 EYLHSVHNSIATGSR
+3245 DYLHNVHNSIATGSR

>member
-461 DSRFTIESA
+461 DSRSTIESA
-470 LSQTGMSTATPAQI
+470 LTQTGMSTATPAQI

-510 TMRKLLMNPDYGLT
+510 TMRKLLMDPVYGLT
-524 PEVINEIVIS
+524 PEAINEIVIS

-610 NGDDTLRS
+610 NGDDDTLRS

-669 MGILKN
+669 MGVLKN

-698 ATASLTMDNALIGDY
+698 STASLTMDNALIGDY

-726 DLAKQ
+726 DLTKQ
-731 VQDDFKKNY
+731 IQEDFKKNY

-873 GYGWV
+873 GYGWI

-899 TNATKRKKRWWELSP
+899 TNATKRKKQWWELSP

-1085 IGGAANIMIHPVK
+1085 VGGAANILIHPVK

-1112 DTGVKATGFLLRN
+1112 DTGVKATGFMLRN
-1125 AGKLAIQGLTAPV
+1125 AGKLAVQGLTAPV
-1138 RVFNAARNYADYG
+1138 RLFNAARNYADYG
-1151 LTRMAVQG
+1151 MTRMAVQG

-1173 VLSPRQ
+1173 VFSPWE
-1179 WATGTTYGQYREK
+1179 WARGESYGKYRKK

-1224 RANKQLMRD
+1224 KANKQLMRD
-1233 DYNAWIEAREQE
+1233 DYNTWIEEREKE

-1269 NTLRI
+1269 NTLKIR
-1274 QGKEEYKDAVQ
+1274 GGEEYKDAVQ

-1297 SKYVKQDAGQFK
+1297 SKYVRQDAGQFK

-1394 TGGKFKGN
+1394 TGGKFKGK

-1434 TEDEEEEG
+1434 TAEEEEEG

-1504 PDVKYTDEELT
+1504 PDVKYTPEELD

-1529 GVKHDEFSDR
+1529 GIKHDEFSDR
-1539 YKKLRALGISMADV
+1539 YKKLRALGITMTDV
-1553 NGNSVSD
+1553 NGSSVSD
-1560 LDNLAARNGLVW
+1560 LDNLAARNGLIW
-1572 DTNLRDYV
+1572 DTSLRDYV

-1606 AMSLGGKV
+1606 AMSIGGKV

-1672 VESSGDVA
+1672 VESSGDAA

-1706 VFDSNFKQ
+1706 AFDSNFKQ

-1729 GAYNPGFNLSKA
+1729 GAYNPGFNLSKV

-1768 SLTETATAAM
+1768 SLTETATAAR
-1778 TRGGGGAKGALVEG
+1778 TKSTKDATGALVEG
-1792 APKSATPV
+1792 MPKLAQAV
-1800 IMGETPRNNLGEG
+1800 ETASNNNQSNLINTITSTIGSLLPG
-1813 VVSSIVSQILK
+1813 LITK
-1824 ALPTILPTLL
+1824 ALPV
-1834 AGGGLAAIV
+1834 ALAATGIV
-1843 SAVLAALGIKKS
+1843 AILKGIAGVLGVGDGGVFAEGLGNE
-1855 DFWDEIFGNKD
+1855 DADGN
-1866 EDGDRTLYTNENGEI
+1866 RTAYFDENGKMVDATDPNAQKGI
-1881 VDKDDPG
+1881 VY
-1888 AIPTTVSND
+1888 ND
-1897 RAKENVL
+1897 RLAEKLV
-1904 SKGMWDTAATLGR
+1904 SRGTAATLAAGIK
-1917 YLGKKAANTKI
+1917 YVGKSVINSKPVQGAI
-1928 GKKVAQIAGGISN
+1928 GLGKKVASIV
-1941 FFTGKTAANV
+1941 TGKNAA
-1951 ANEGLDFFTDFYVD
+1951 ATGLDFMNDFYVD
-1965 EAGNLIQGAPRR
+1965 EAGNMVLGQP
-1977 KTFFQKIGEAGKNML
+1977 KNPTLLQKAASFVGEKA
-1992 QNTSVGK
+1992 
-1999 KVAGV
+1999 
-2004 VDTAKTALGNA
+2004 TALKNTVATKASPLLESASNVANA
-2015 GTTVKTAVDTLG
+2015 IKTAVSTKASAAKKGAKALVFTAKEKAATAVSTLVG
-2027 TNAKNALTTFR
+2027 KAKATISSATDLISTTSAWKNLCKALDMAVDFLTSSKMFKKL
-2038 TNAGKKVATFA
+2038 AG
-2049 DDAANMAKQVSS
+2049 DAAPQIIELFKTLKKKALSAGDELLQKFSKKIMTASAEAAVKEGKTAVSLHTS
-2061 FAVEKAG
+2061 YVG
-2068 ALKQG
+2068 AAIFG
-2073 AKTVISSVGG
+2073 I
-2083 KISDI
+2083 
-2088 ASGLLGKSKATVSTS
+2088 
-2103 TGLVSVSSA
+2103 SSA
-2112 WNKICDVIQGI
+2112 W
-2123 IDTLDNSKLKSIV
+2123 
-2136 GDAASEVLK
+2136 
-2145 FLREALTKMKG
+2145 
-2156 AAPDI
+2156 
-2161 LESFR
+2161 
-2166 TKIMTCLDALSEK
+2166 
-2179 AAKNIPI
+2179 
-2186 LGWAVS
+2186 
-2192 AVTGVWDLVSG
+2192 DLFSG
-2203 WFDAANL
+2203 WCDAANL
-2210 FYVHEDDVDATMR
+2210 FYVNEDDVDPLMR
-2223 VVSSLLKFLA
+2223 TVSSLLKWFSNTCPKINVVA
-2233 NSFPG
+2233 
-2238 LNIAGTVAILL
+2238 TVIQLI
-2249 GDIFGIDVMHW
+2249 GEIFEYDPMHW
-2260 LATNLYN
+2260 IATNAYN
-2267 IIWGVTHLGDQSEN
+2267 LMWSVLHLGDSSGN
-2281 TLDEKQAEFKSDVDA
+2281 TLAQKQAEFAEDVDE
-2296 YNAANN
+2296 YNAKNG
-2302 TNVSVRAYSDQE
+2302 TNMGVRAYSDYKNQTVG
-2314 NKSLWSK
+2314 SK
-2321 VTTGASNLFTS
+2321 IVTGVKNTFNS
-2332 AKNALFGNKNK
+2332 AKNAVVNFFGGNKNK
-2343 ETAQSGASGHGRRK
+2343 ETTQSGASTGRGS
-2357 RARISSSM
+2357 AM
-2365 VGHGSRRYGRLV
+2365 VGHGSRRRYARLV
-2377 GHGAIDQEGN
+2377 GHGAIDQSGN

-2424 PLSGFS
+2424 KLSGFTG
-2430 NSTIGKAG
+2430 STIGGAG
-2438 CVMTSAAMGASS
+2438 CVLASAAMGASS
-2450 LLNESINPSVF
+2450 LLNQSINPSVF
-2461 NSKYGNGNTSMGTR
+2461 NAKYGNGNTSMGTR
-2475 FSDLGLTVTRYP
+2475 FGDLGLTVTRYP
-2487 SPNATQSSHYSY
+2487 SPNDTSSSHHSY
-2499 TAVKDVVYDALS
+2499 TAVKDVVYNALS

-2529 DGGSESDAHCVLGTG
+2529 DGGSESSAHCVLGTG

-2558 TTAQKNFGWKKSH
+2558 VNAQKNFGWKKSH

-2591 ISGILNPNASGY
+2591 ISGILNPNTSGY
-2603 TTTGTAAT
+2603 TTTGAAT
-2611 TGGASY
+2611 TGGTSY

-2650 SNQLLSNLFKTN
+2650 SNQLLSNLFKNN
-2662 AGAQQNEQSPNPNN
+2662 AGAQSNEQSPNPNN

-2817 LKTGNLDPSEI
+2817 LKTGSLDPSEI

-2836 GAADQSGNVDN
+2836 GAADQNGNVDN

-2852 RSSSSSKITAKMY
+2852 RSSNSSKITAKMY
-2865 SPTGLSA
+2865 SPSGLSA
-2872 TEFNNT
+2872 TEFNNV

-2892 FLWNKQGKALVDAE
+2892 FLWNKQGKALVEAE

-2918 IAQTESGFNSSDKAI
+2918 VAQTESGFNSSAKAI

-2938 TSIMGSNGL
+2938 TSIMGSSGL

-2982 HYCPTTA
+2982 HYCPTTS

-3035 ISNDVPSASIAS
+3035 ISNDVPSASIPS

-3095 KKPVGHGGAKTGGI
+3095 KKPIGHGGAKTGGI

-3189 KSQNTQVGHGS
+3189 KSHNTKVGHGS

-3245 EYLHSVHNSIATGSR
+3245 EYLHNVHNSIATGSR

>member
-42 IGSAA
+42 IGSAT

-90 ADIKSGNIA
+90 ADIRSGNIA

-440 ASQIRSDFA
+440 ATQIRSDFA

-461 DSRFTIESA
+461 DSRSTIESA
-470 LSQTGMSTATPAQI
+470 LSQTGSTASPAQT
-484 DALKRD
+484 DALKRN

-495 VQAIESNEKSTTTMQ
+495 VQAIESNEKSITTMQ
-510 TMRKLLMNPDYGLT
+510 TMRRVLADPVYGLT
-524 PEVINEIVIS
+524 PEAINEIVIS

-556 TEGSAFRQSQLGAQK
+556 NEGSAFRQSQLGAQK
-571 RGHNKMYVWQNGRRE
+571 LGHNKMYVWQNGRRE

-610 NGDDTLRS
+610 NDDTLRS

-669 MGILKN
+669 MGVLKN

-683 TIVPPAVDSKLASII
+683 TIVPPAVDSKLASTI
-698 ATASLTMDNALIGDY
+698 ATASLTIDNALIGDY

-731 VQDDFKKNY
+731 IQDDFKKNY
-740 EADQKIVRRIDFE
+740 EADQKIVRQIDFE

-761 NGVLLNPDMYDIHVK
+761 NGMLLNPSMYDIHVK

-827 RKQEAKENGET
+827 RKQEAKENGES

-857 KKREARKK
+857 KRREARKK

-899 TNATKRKKRWWELSP
+899 TNATKRKKWFWELDP
-914 KESEFAL
+914 KQSEFAL

-964 IMGGL
+964 LMGGL

-998 IDFKKILFGEKVVNE
+998 VDFKKILFGEKVVNE

-1033 RSALIDNMASE
+1033 RSALIDNMVSE
-1044 VRSVGNEIRAYWNKT
+1044 VRSVGSEIRAYWNKT

-1105 RLAYMAL
+1105 RLAYTAL

-1125 AGKLAIQGLTAPV
+1125 AGKIAVQGLTAPV
-1138 RVFNAARNYADYG
+1138 KLFNAARNYADYG
-1151 LTRMAVQG
+1151 FTRMAVQG

-1173 VLSPRQ
+1173 VMSPWE
-1179 WATGTTYGQYREK
+1179 WARGRTYGKYREEK

-1224 RANKQLMRD
+1224 RENKRLMRE
-1233 DYNAWIEAREQE
+1233 DYNTWIEEREKE
-1245 RQRLWNNTAGVRA
+1245 KQRLWDNTAGVRA
-1258 NRDFKASNWNK
+1258 NRDFKLANWNK
-1269 NTLRI
+1269 NTSRI
-1274 QGKEEYKDAVQ
+1274 LGNEGYKDAVQ

-1297 SKYVKQDAGQFK
+1297 SKYVRQDAGQFK
-1309 KLDQA
+1309 KLDTA

-1377 FGIGNMQKLLA
+1377 YGIGNMQSLLA

-1394 TGGKFKGN
+1394 TGGKFKGK
-1402 VTSDKP
+1402 VTSEKP
-1408 ARVPFYGD
+1408 ARVPFYGN
-1416 NPDETDDGTDP
+1416 NPDETDDGTDHE
-1427 VEATVAD
+1427 EAVIAD
-1434 TEDEEEEG
+1434 TTDEEEEG

-1449 GRVIKGVKS
+1449 GRVVRGVKS
-1458 GYRTAKTV
+1458 GYRTAKNV
-1466 VGGVRTA
+1466 VSGVRTA

-1480 HGMYRDYKMSKA
+1480 HGMYKDYKMSRA

-1504 PDVKYTDEELT
+1504 PNVKFTDAELES
-1515 RLAEE
+1515 LAQE
-1520 RLNRGYRSS
+1520 RLNRGYKTSRT
-1529 GVKHDEFSDR
+1529 KFDAFSDR
-1539 YKKLRALGISMADV
+1539 ATKLRALGISTLDVDV
-1553 NGNSVSD
+1553 NDVTG
-1560 LDNLAARNGLVW
+1560 LDNLAARSGLKW
-1572 DTNLRDYV
+1572 DSNLRDYV

-1586 SRKRARYIP
+1586 RKRARYVP

-1644 NFLMNTDGTVTGS
+1644 NFLMNTDGTMTGS
-1657 DGSVYMTDSAGNMIP
+1657 DGSVYMTDPAGNMIP
-1672 VESSGDVA
+1672 VESSGDAA

-1692 KEARAGNRNGFSGG
+1692 KEARAGNRTGFSEGSL
-1706 VFDSNFKQ
+1706 DSNFKQ

-1729 GAYNPGFNLSKA
+1729 GAYNPGFNLSKV

-1768 SLTETATAAM
+1768 SLTETATAAR
-1778 TRGGGGAKGALVEG
+1778 TKSTKDATGALVEG
-1792 APKSATPV
+1792 MPKLAQAV
-1800 IMGETPRNNLGEG
+1800 ETASNNNQSNLINTITSTIG
-1813 VVSSIVSQILK
+1813 SLLPSLITK
-1824 ALPTILPTLL
+1824 ALPV
-1834 AGGGLAAIV
+1834 ALAATGIV
-1843 SAVLAALGIKKS
+1843 AILKGIAGVLGVGDGGVFAEGLG
-1855 DFWDEIFGNKD
+1855 NQD
-1866 EDGDRTLYTNENGEI
+1866 EDGNRTAYFDENGEMVDATDPNAQKGI
-1881 VDKDDPG
+1881 VY
-1888 AIPTTVSND
+1888 ND
-1897 RAKENVL
+1897 RLAEKLV
-1904 SKGMWDTAATLGR
+1904 SRGTAATLTAGIK
-1917 YLGKKAANTKI
+1917 YVGKSVINSKPVQGAI
-1928 GKKVAQIAGGISN
+1928 GLGKKVASIV
-1941 FFTGKTAANV
+1941 TGKNATPT
-1951 ANEGLDFFTDFYVD
+1951 GLDFMNDFYVD
-1965 EAGNLIQGAPRR
+1965 EAGNMVLGQP
-1977 KTFFQKIGEAGKNML
+1977 KNPTLLQKAALFVGEKA
-1992 QNTSVGK
+1992 
-1999 KVAGV
+1999 
-2004 VDTAKTALGNA
+2004 TALKNTVATKASPLLETASNVANA
-2015 GTTVKTAVDTLG
+2015 VKTAVSTKASAVKKG
-2027 TNAKNALTTFR
+2027 AKALAFT
-2038 TNAGKKVATFA
+2038 
-2049 DDAANMAKQVSS
+2049 AK
-2061 FAVEKAG
+2061 EKA
-2068 ALKQG
+2068 A
-2073 AKTVISSVGG
+2073 TVVTSLVG
-2083 KISDI
+2083 K
-2088 ASGLLGKSKATVSTS
+2088 AKATVSAATDLISTTS
-2103 TGLVSVSSA
+2103 AWKKLCEAIDTAVDFLTSSKMFKKLAGDAAPKIIELFKTLKKKALSAGDDLLQKFSKKIMTASAEAAVKEGKTAVSLYTSYVGAAIFGISSA
-2112 WNKICDVIQGI
+2112 W
-2123 IDTLDNSKLKSIV
+2123 
-2136 GDAASEVLK
+2136 
-2145 FLREALTKMKG
+2145 
-2156 AAPDI
+2156 
-2161 LESFR
+2161 
-2166 TKIMTCLDALSEK
+2166 
-2179 AAKNIPI
+2179 
-2186 LGWAVS
+2186 
-2192 AVTGVWDLVSG
+2192 DLFSG
-2203 WFDAANL
+2203 WCDAANL
-2210 FYVHEDDVDATMR
+2210 FYVNEDDVDPLMR
-2223 VVSSLLKFLA
+2223 TVSSILKWFSNTCPKINVFA
-2233 NSFPG
+2233 
-2238 LNIAGTVAILL
+2238 TVVQLI
-2249 GDIFGIDVMHW
+2249 GEIFEYDPMHW
-2260 LATNLYN
+2260 IATNAYN
-2267 IIWGVTHLGDQSEN
+2267 LMWSVLHLGDSSGN
-2281 TLDEKQAEFKSDVDA
+2281 TLAQKQAEFAEDVDE
-2296 YNAANN
+2296 YNAKNG
-2302 TNVSVRAYSDQE
+2302 TNMGVRAYSDYKNQTVG
-2314 NKSLWSK
+2314 SK
-2321 VTTGASNLFTS
+2321 IVTGVKNTFNS
-2332 AKNALFGNKNK
+2332 AKNAVVNFFTGNKNK
-2343 ETAQSGASGHGRRK
+2343 ETTQSGASAGRGRRYGS
-2357 RARISSSM
+2357 AT
-2365 VGHGSRRYGRLV
+2365 VGHGSRRKYARLI
-2377 GHGAIDQEGN
+2377 GHGAADQHGN
-2387 VDNSMMTG
+2387 VDNNMMKG

-2438 CVMTSAAMGASS
+2438 CVLTSAAMGASS

-2591 ISGILNPNASGY
+2591 VSGILNPNTSGY

-2611 TGGASY
+2611 TGGTSY

-2721 GSNLLKSSYSA
+2721 GSSLLKSSYSA

-2836 GAADQSGNVDN
+2836 GAADQHGNVDN

-2852 RSSSSSKITAKMY
+2852 RSTNSSKITAKMY
-2865 SPTGLSA
+2865 SPSGLSA

-2892 FLWNKQGKALVDAE
+2892 FLWNKQGKALVEAE

-2918 IAQTESGFNSSDKAI
+2918 IAQAESGFNSSDKAI

-3086 LFKNGHGRR
+3086 LFKSGGHGRR

-3109 NSASMIGSGYID
+3109 NTASMIGSGYID

-3128 VDTSLVTGG
+3128 VDASLVTGG

-3178 HGTKAAKTGGM
+3178 HGTKAAKTGGV

-3245 EYLHSVHNSIATGSR
+3245 EYLHNVHNSIATGSR

>member
-440 ASQIRSDFA
+440 ATQIRSDFA

-461 DSRFTIESA
+461 DSRSTIESA

-484 DALKRD
+484 DALKRN

-510 TMRKLLMNPDYGLT
+510 TMRKLLMEPEFGLT
-524 PEVINEIVIS
+524 PEAINEIVIS

-556 TEGSAFRQSQLGAQK
+556 NEGSAFRQSQLGAQK
-571 RGHNKMYVWQNGRRE
+571 IGHNKMYVWQNGRRE

-610 NGDDTLRS
+610 NDDTLRS

-669 MGILKN
+669 MGVLKN

-683 TIVPPAVDSKLASII
+683 TIVPPAVDSKLASTI
-698 ATASLTMDNALIGDY
+698 ATASLTIDNALIGDY

-721 VKGIK
+721 VKGIT

-731 VQDDFKKNY
+731 IQDDFKKNY
-740 EADQKIVRRIDFE
+740 EADQKIVRQIDFE

-761 NGVLLNPDMYDIHVK
+761 NGMLLNPSMYDIHVK

-827 RKQEAKENGET
+827 RKQEAKENGES

-899 TNATKRKKRWWELSP
+899 TNATKRKKWFWELDP
-914 KESEFAL
+914 KQSEFAL

-936 HKVMG
+936 HRVMG

-964 IMGGL
+964 LMGGL

-998 IDFKKILFGEKVVNE
+998 VDFKKILFGEKVVNE
-1013 KGEVV
+1013 KGEVI

-1033 RSALIDNMASE
+1033 RSALIDNMVSE

-1105 RLAYMAL
+1105 RLAYTAL

-1138 RVFNAARNYADYG
+1138 RAVNFARNYADYG
-1151 LTRMAVQG
+1151 MTRMAIQG

-1173 VLSPRQ
+1173 AVTSPIQWFRGNSYGDFRQ
-1179 WATGTTYGQYREK
+1179 S

-1209 LERKVERQLAAWDRR
+1209 LERKVQRQLAAWDRR
-1224 RANKQLMRD
+1224 KENKQLMREN
-1233 DYNAWIEAREQE
+1233 YNEWIEAREIE
-1245 RQRLWNNTAGVRA
+1245 KKRLWDNTAGVRA
-1258 NRDFKASNWNK
+1258 SRDFKLANWNK
-1269 NTLRI
+1269 NTRRVL
-1274 QGKEEYKDAVQ
+1274 GKEDYKDAVQ

-1297 SKYVKQDAGQFK
+1297 SKYVRQDAGQFK

-1358 FIKMKTAQEN
+1358 FILMKAAQEN
-1368 EGKKDNALI
+1368 EGRKDNALI
-1377 FGIGNMQKLLA
+1377 NGVGNMQLLLA

-1394 TGGKFKGN
+1394 TGGRFKGK

-1408 ARVPFYGD
+1408 ARVPFYGS

-1427 VEATVAD
+1427 EEATVAD
-1434 TEDEEEEG
+1434 TADEEEEAT
-1442 SGIGYRV
+1442 GIRQRFGKIV
-1449 GRVIKGVKS
+1449 TGVKS

-1480 HGMYRDYKMSKA
+1480 HGMYKDFKMSKA
-1492 IALEKRMIQDEN
+1492 LALEKRLIQEEN
-1504 PDVKYTDEELT
+1504 PDVKYTDEELES
-1515 RLAEE
+1515 LAKE
-1520 RLNRGYRSS
+1520 RLSRGYRSS
-1529 GVKHDEFSDR
+1529 GMKHDEYVDR
-1539 YKKLRALGISMADV
+1539 YKKLRALGISMSDV
-1553 NGNSVSD
+1553 NTAGGSVRE
-1560 LDNLAARNGLVW
+1560 LDNLAAKNGLIW

-1586 SRKRARYIP
+1586 SRRRARYVP

-1644 NFLMNTDGTVTGS
+1644 SFLMNTDGTVTGS

-1672 VESSGDVA
+1672 VESSGDAA

-1692 KEARAGNRNGFSGG
+1692 KEARVGNRSGFSGG

-1768 SLTETATAAM
+1768 SLTETATAAR
-1778 TRGGGGAKGALVEG
+1778 TKSTKDATGALVEG
-1792 APKSATPV
+1792 MPKLAQAV
-1800 IMGETPRNNLGEG
+1800 ETASNNNQSNLINTITSTIGSLLPG
-1813 VVSSIVSQILK
+1813 LITK
-1824 ALPTILPTLL
+1824 ALPV
-1834 AGGGLAAIV
+1834 ALAATGIV
-1843 SAVLAALGIKKS
+1843 AILKGIAGVLGIG
-1855 DFWDEIFGNKD
+1855 DGGVFAEGLGN
-1866 EDGDRTLYTNENGEI
+1866 EDVDGNRTAYFNENGEMVDAADPNAQKGI
-1881 VDKDDPG
+1881 VY
-1888 AIPTTVSND
+1888 ND
-1897 RAKENVL
+1897 RLAEKLV
-1904 SKGMWDTAATLGR
+1904 SRGTAATLAAGIK
-1917 YLGKKAANTKI
+1917 YVGKSVINSKPVQGAIGI
-1928 GKKVAQIAGGISN
+1928 GKKVASIV
-1941 FFTGKTAANV
+1941 TGKNTAAT
-1951 ANEGLDFFTDFYVD
+1951 GLDFMNDFYVD
-1965 EAGNLIQGAPRR
+1965 EAGNMVLGQPKKPSLFKKAAS
-1977 KTFFQKIGEAGKNML
+1977 FIGEKASPLIESASN
-1992 QNTSVGK
+1992 
-1999 KVAGV
+1999 VA
-2004 VDTAKTALGNA
+2004 NA
-2015 GTTVKTAVDTLG
+2015 VKTAVSTKASAVKEG
-2027 TNAKNALTTFR
+2027 AKALVFS
-2038 TNAGKKVATFA
+2038 
-2049 DDAANMAKQVSS
+2049 AK
-2061 FAVEKAG
+2061 EKA
-2068 ALKQG
+2068 A
-2073 AKTVISSVGG
+2073 TVVTSLVG
-2083 KISDI
+2083 K
-2088 ASGLLGKSKATVSTS
+2088 AKATVSAATDLIS
-2103 TGLVSVSSA
+2103 TTSA
-2112 WNKICDVIQGI
+2112 WK
-2123 IDTLDNSKLKSIV
+2123 KLC
-2136 GDAASEVLK
+2136 EVLDTAVD
-2145 FLREALTKMKG
+2145 FLTTNKTFKKLAGE
-2156 AAPDI
+2156 AAPKITELFKTLKKKALSAGDD
-2161 LESFR
+2161 LLQKFSK
-2166 TKIMTCLDALSEK
+2166 KIMTASAEAVVK
-2179 AAKNIPI
+2179 GAK
-2186 LGWAVS
+2186 
-2192 AVTGVWDLVSG
+2192 TGSLFAGYVGLAINGISTAWDLLSG
-2203 WFDAANL
+2203 WCDAANL
-2210 FYVHEDDVDATMR
+2210 FYVNEDDVDPLMRTISSILKWFSNTCPKINIVAT
-2223 VVSSLLKFLA
+2223 VIQLI
-2233 NSFPG
+2233 G
-2238 LNIAGTVAILL
+2238 E
-2249 GDIFGIDVMHW
+2249 IFEYDPMHW
-2260 LATNLYN
+2260 IATNAYN
-2267 IIWGVTHLGDQSEN
+2267 LMWSVLHLGDSSGN
-2281 TLDEKQAEFKSDVDA
+2281 TLAQKQAEFAEDVDE
-2296 YNAANN
+2296 YNAKNG
-2302 TNVSVRAYSDQE
+2302 TNMGVRAYSDYKNQTVG
-2314 NKSLWSK
+2314 SK
-2321 VTTGASNLFTS
+2321 IVTGVKNTFNS
-2332 AKNALFGNKNK
+2332 AKNAVVNFFTGNKNK
-2343 ETAQSGASGHGRRK
+2343 GTTQSGASAGRGS
-2357 RARISSSM
+2357 AT
-2365 VGHGSRRYGRLV
+2365 VGHGSRRRYARLV
-2377 GHGAIDQEGN
+2377 GHGAADQYGN
-2387 VDNSMMTG
+2387 VDNSMMRG

-2419 AWKYE
+2419 TWKYE

-2430 NSTIGKAG
+2430 GSTIGGAG
-2438 CVMTSAAMGASS
+2438 CVLTSAAMGASS
-2450 LLNESINPSVF
+2450 LLNQSINPSVF

-2487 SPNATQSSHYSY
+2487 SPNDTSSSHHSY
-2499 TAVKDVVYDALS
+2499 TAVKDVVYNALS

-2529 DGGSESDAHCVLGTG
+2529 DGGSESSAHCVLGTG

-2558 TTAQKNFGWKKSH
+2558 VNAQKNFGWKKSH

-2591 ISGILNPNASGY
+2591 ISGILNPNTSGY
-2603 TTTGTAAT
+2603 TTTGAAT
-2611 TGGASY
+2611 TGGTSY

-2865 SPTGLSA
+2865 SPSGLSA

-2918 IAQTESGFNSSDKAI
+2918 IAQAESGFNSSDKAI

-3086 LFKNGHGRR
+3086 LFKSGGHGRR

-3109 NSASMIGSGYID
+3109 NTASMIGSGYID

-3178 HGTKAAKTGGM
+3178 HGTKAAKTGGV
-3189 KSQNTQVGHGS
+3189 KPQNTQVGHGS

-3245 EYLHSVHNSIATGSR
+3245 EYLRNVHNSIATGSR

>member
-42 IGSAA
+42 IGSAT

-207 MNTNIATLVQFGD
+207 MNTNIATLIQFGD

-254 GKDDKSSALEDIV
+254 GKDDKSSALEDII

-440 ASQIRSDFA
+440 ATQIRSDFA

-461 DSRFTIESA
+461 DSRSTIESA
-470 LSQTGMSTATPAQI
+470 LSQTGSTASPAQI
-484 DALKRD
+484 DALKRN

-510 TMRKLLMNPDYGLT
+510 TMRRVLADPVYGLT
-524 PEVINEIVIS
+524 PEAINEIVIS

-556 TEGSAFRQSQLGAQK
+556 NEGSAFRQSQLGAQK
-571 RGHNKMYVWQNGRRE
+571 LGHNKMYVWQNGRRE

-610 NGDDTLRS
+610 NDDTLRS

-669 MGILKN
+669 MGVLKN

-683 TIVPPAVDSKLASII
+683 TIVPPAVDSKLASTI
-698 ATASLTMDNALIGDY
+698 ATASLTIDNALIGDY

-731 VQDDFKKNY
+731 IQDDFKKNY
-740 EADQKIVRRIDFE
+740 EADQKIVRQIDFE

-761 NGVLLNPDMYDIHVK
+761 NGMLLNPSMYDIHVK
-776 GSGANPA
+776 GSDANPA

-827 RKQEAKENGET
+827 RKQEAKENGES

-899 TNATKRKKRWWELSP
+899 TNATKRKKWFWELDP
-914 KESEFAL
+914 KQSEFAL

-964 IMGGL
+964 LMGGL

-983 GGALIGAAAG
+983 GGALIGHDVHAQLAV
-993 ILTSR
+993 
-998 IDFKKILFGEKVVNE
+998 KKDDKWGYVNE

-1033 RSALIDNMASE
+1033 RSALIDNMVSE
-1044 VRSVGNEIRAYWNKT
+1044 VRSVGSEIRAYWNKT

-1105 RLAYMAL
+1105 RLAYTAL

-1125 AGKLAIQGLTAPV
+1125 AGKIAVQGLTAPV
-1138 RVFNAARNYADYG
+1138 KLFNAARNYADYG
-1151 LTRMAVQG
+1151 FTRMAVQG

-1173 VLSPRQ
+1173 VMSPWE
-1179 WATGTTYGQYREK
+1179 WARGRTYGKYREEK

-1224 RANKQLMRD
+1224 RENKRLMRE
-1233 DYNAWIEAREQE
+1233 DYNTWIEEREKE
-1245 RQRLWNNTAGVRA
+1245 KQRLWDNTAGVRA
-1258 NRDFKASNWNK
+1258 NRDFKLANWNK
-1269 NTLRI
+1269 NTSRI
-1274 QGKEEYKDAVQ
+1274 LGNEDYKDAVQ

-1297 SKYVKQDAGQFK
+1297 SKYVRQDAGQFK
-1309 KLDQA
+1309 KLDTA

-1377 FGIGNMQKLLA
+1377 YGIGNMQSLLA

-1394 TGGKFKGN
+1394 TGGKFKGK

-1427 VEATVAD
+1427 VEATVAY

-1449 GRVIKGVKS
+1449 GRVIRGAKS

-1504 PDVKYTDEELT
+1504 PDVKYTPEELD

-1529 GVKHDEFSDR
+1529 GIKHDEFSDR
-1539 YKKLRALGISMADV
+1539 YKKLRALGITMTDV
-1553 NGNSVSD
+1553 NGSSVSD
-1560 LDNLAARNGLVW
+1560 LDNLAARNGLIW
-1572 DTNLRDYV
+1572 DTSLRDYV

-1586 SRKRARYIP
+1586 SRKRARYTP

-1614 LGGLKKAGGVA
+1614 LSGLKKAGGVA

-1672 VESSGDVA
+1672 VESSGDAA

-1692 KEARAGNRNGFSGG
+1692 KEARVSNKSGFSGG

-1778 TRGGGGAKGALVEG
+1778 TRGGGGAKDALVEG

-1881 VDKDDPG
+1881 VDKNDPG

-1904 SKGMWDTAATLGR
+1904 SKGMWDTVATLGR
-1917 YLGKKAANTKI
+1917 YLGNKFMGTKTGQRVARVAAGAKDFLENRYLDVAIAGEKFIQNTKPGQALATLGGNIKNAVTTKI
-1928 GKKVAQIAGGISN
+1928 GGV
-1941 FFTGKTAANV
+1941 
-1951 ANEGLDFFTDFYVD
+1951 
-1965 EAGNLIQGAPRR
+1965 
-1977 KTFFQKIGEAGKNML
+1977 KN
-1992 QNTSVGK
+1992 
-1999 KVAGV
+1999 
-2004 VDTAKTALGNA
+2004 
-2015 GTTVKTAVDTLG
+2015 AVNTLG
-2027 TNAKNALTTFR
+2027 TNAKNALTTLG

-2049 DDAANMAKQVSS
+2049 DDAANIAKQVGS
-2061 FAVEKAG
+2061 FAVEKAD
-2068 ALKQG
+2068 ALKKG
-2073 AKTVISSVGG
+2073 AKTVISFVGG

-2088 ASGLLGKSKATVSTS
+2088 ASSLLGKSKATVSTS

-2136 GDAASEVLK
+2136 GDAAADVLK

-2156 AAPDI
+2156 AAPDV

-2267 IIWGVTHLGDQSEN
+2267 IIWGVTHLGDQSGN

-2343 ETAQSGASGHGRRK
+2343 ETTQSGASGHGRRK

-2365 VGHGSRRYGRLV
+2365 AGHGSRRKYARLV
-2377 GHGAIDQEGN
+2377 GHGAIDQESN

-2419 AWKYE
+2419 AWKKE
-2424 PLSGFS
+2424 KLSGFS
-2430 NSTIGKAG
+2430 GSTIGGAG

-2450 LLNESINPSVF
+2450 LLNQSINPSVF
-2461 NSKYGNGNTSMGTR
+2461 NAKYGNGNTSMNTR
-2475 FSDLGLTVTRYP
+2475 FGDLGLTVTRYP
-2487 SPNATQSSHYSY
+2487 SPNASQSSHYSY

-2529 DGGSESDAHCVLGTG
+2529 DGGRESDAHCVLGTG
-2544 LDQNGNII
+2544 LDKNGNII
-2552 VNNPSG
+2552 VNNPSSVN
-2558 TTAQKNFGWKKSH
+2558 AQKNFGWKKSH

-2591 ISGILNPNASGY
+2591 ISGILNPNTSGY
-2603 TTTGTAAT
+2603 TTTGAAT
-2611 TGGASY
+2611 TGGTSY

-2650 SNQLLSNLFKTN
+2650 SNQLLSNLFKNN

-2740 GLTGDGMAATLY
+2740 GLTEDGMAATLY

-2836 GAADQSGNVDN
+2836 GAADQHGNVDN

-2852 RSSSSSKITAKMY
+2852 RSSNSSKITAKMY
-2865 SPTGLSA
+2865 SPSGLSA

-2918 IAQTESGFNSSDKAI
+2918 IAQAESGFNSSDKAI

-3086 LFKNGHGRR
+3086 LFKSGGHGRR

-3109 NSASMIGSGYID
+3109 NTASMIGSGYID

-3165 VQTAQAANKAQAG
+3165 VQTAQAANKAQVG
-3178 HGTKAAKTGGM
+3178 HGTKAAKTGGV
-3189 KSQNTQVGHGS
+3189 KPQNTQVGHGS

-3245 EYLHSVHNSIATGSR
+3245 DYLRNVHNSIATGSR

>member
-54 DNALSGFKDEN
+54 DNALSGFKDES

-151 RGARAVT
+151 RGARAIT

-332 VAAIEEFDRKIPRS
+332 VAAIEELDRKIPRS

-361 GALGMIGQILGVR
+361 GALGMIGQVLGVR

-461 DSRFTIESA
+461 DSRSTIESA
-470 LSQTGMSTATPAQI
+470 LTQTGMSTATPAQI
-484 DALKRD
+484 DALKRN
-490 LDAIA
+490 LDALA
-495 VQAIESNEKSTTTMQ
+495 VQAIESNEKSTATMQ
-510 TMRKLLMNPDYGLT
+510 KMRKLLMEPEFGLT
-524 PEVINEIVIS
+524 PGAINEIVIS

-556 TEGSAFRQSQLGAQK
+556 NEGSAFRQSQLGAQK

-597 DFYDEKNLAKVRE
+597 DFYDKKNLAKVRE
-610 NGDDTLRS
+610 NDDTFRS

-726 DLAKQ
+726 DLSKQ
-731 VQDDFKKNY
+731 IQDDFKKNY
-740 EADQKIVRRIDFE
+740 EADQKIVRQIDFE

-761 NGVLLNPDMYDIHVK
+761 NGMLLNPSMYDIHVK

-838 STDAGLGAVD
+838 STDAGLGAAD

-899 TNATKRKKRWWELSP
+899 TNATKRKKLWWELSP

-941 RLGGSDVVKQK
+941 RLGGSDVVKHK

-1013 KGEVV
+1013 NGEVV

-1033 RSALIDNMASE
+1033 RSALIDNMTSE

-1077 AMDKLIGA
+1077 ALDKLIGA
-1085 IGGAANIMIHPVK
+1085 VGGAANILIHPVK

-1105 RLAYMAL
+1105 RLAYTAL

-1125 AGKLAIQGLTAPV
+1125 AGKLAVQGLTAPV
-1138 RVFNAARNYADYG
+1138 KLFNAARNYADYG
-1151 LTRMAVQG
+1151 MTRMAVQG
-1159 TRNKVRGLVSRAAY
+1159 TRNKVRGLASRAAY
-1173 VLSPRQ
+1173 VLSPWQ

-1224 RANKQLMRD
+1224 KANKQLMRD
-1233 DYNAWIEAREQE
+1233 DYNTWIEEREKE
-1245 RQRLWNNTAGVRA
+1245 RQRLWNNTAGARA

-1269 NTLRI
+1269 NTLKIR
-1274 QGKEEYKDAVQ
+1274 GGEDYKDAVQ

-1297 SKYVKQDAGQFK
+1297 SKYMRQDAGQFK

-1314 TARKRYAKLK
+1314 TARKRYATLK

-1377 FGIGNMQKLLA
+1377 FGIGNMQSLLA

-1394 TGGKFKGN
+1394 TGGKFKGK

-1408 ARVPFYGD
+1408 ARVPFYGN

-1427 VEATVAD
+1427 EEAVVAD
-1434 TEDEEEEG
+1434 TAEEEEEG

-1449 GRVIKGVKS
+1449 GRVIRGVKS

-1480 HGMYRDYKMSKA
+1480 HDMYRDYKMSKA

-1520 RLNRGYRSS
+1520 RLNRGYRAS
-1529 GVKHDEFSDR
+1529 GKKHDEFSDR
-1539 YKKLRALGISMADV
+1539 YKKLRALGITMADA
-1553 NGNSVSD
+1553 NGSSVSD
-1560 LDNLAARNGLVW
+1560 LDNLAARNGLIW
-1572 DTNLRDYV
+1572 DTSLRDYV

-1672 VESSGDVA
+1672 VESSGDAA

-1692 KEARAGNRNGFSGG
+1692 KEARAGNRNGFFGG
-1706 VFDSNFKQ
+1706 MLDNNFKQ

-1778 TRGGGGAKGALVEG
+1778 TRGGGGAKEALVEG

-1824 ALPTILPTLL
+1824 ALPTLLPTLL

-1866 EDGDRTLYTNENGEI
+1866 DDGDRTLYTNENGEI

-1888 AIPTTVSND
+1888 AIPTIVSND

-1904 SKGMWDTAATLGR
+1904 SKGMWDTAASLGR
-1917 YLGKKAANTKI
+1917 YLGNKFMGTKTGQKVARVAAGAKDFLENRYLDVAVAGEKFLQNTRPGQALATLGGNIKNAVTTKI
-1928 GKKVAQIAGGISN
+1928 GGV
-1941 FFTGKTAANV
+1941 
-1951 ANEGLDFFTDFYVD
+1951 
-1965 EAGNLIQGAPRR
+1965 
-1977 KTFFQKIGEAGKNML
+1977 KN
-1992 QNTSVGK
+1992 
-1999 KVAGV
+1999 
-2004 VDTAKTALGNA
+2004 
-2015 GTTVKTAVDTLG
+2015 AVSTLG
-2027 TNAKNALTTFR
+2027 TS
-2038 TNAGKKVATFA
+2038 AGKKVATFA
-2049 DDAANMAKQVSS
+2049 DDAANIAKQVGSL
-2061 FAVEKAG
+2061 AVEKAG

-2073 AKTVISSVGG
+2073 AKTIISSAGG

-2088 ASGLLGKSKATVSTS
+2088 ASGLLGKAKATVSTS

-2112 WNKICDVIQGI
+2112 WNKICDIIQGI

-2136 GDAASEVLK
+2136 GNAAGDVLK
-2145 FLREALTKMKG
+2145 FLKEALTKMKG
-2156 AAPDI
+2156 AVPDV

-2166 TKIMTCLDALSEK
+2166 TKIMTCLDAMSEK

-2192 AVTGVWDLVSG
+2192 AVTGAWDLVSG
-2203 WFDAANL
+2203 WFDAANV

-2238 LNIAGTVAILL
+2238 LNIAGTVVILL

-2267 IIWGVTHLGDQSEN
+2267 IIWGVTHLGDQSGN
-2281 TLDEKQAEFKSDVDA
+2281 TLDEKQAEFKGDVDA

-2343 ETAQSGASGHGRRK
+2343 DTTKSGASGHGRRK

-2365 VGHGSRRYGRLV
+2365 VGHGSRRRYGRLV
-2377 GHGAIDQEGN
+2377 GHGSIDQEGN

-2419 AWKYE
+2419 AWKKE
-2424 PLSGFS
+2424 KLSGFS
-2430 NSTIGKAG
+2430 SSTIGGAG

-2450 LLNESINPSVF
+2450 LLNQSINPSVF
-2461 NSKYGNGNTSMGTR
+2461 NAKYGNGNTSMGTR

-2487 SPNATQSSHYSY
+2487 SPNASQSSHYSY

-2529 DGGSESDAHCVLGTG
+2529 DGGRESDAHCVLGTG
-2544 LDQNGNII
+2544 LDKNGNII
-2552 VNNPSG
+2552 VNNPSSVN
-2558 TTAQKNFGWKKSH
+2558 AQKNFGWKKSH

-2591 ISGILNPNASGY
+2591 ISGILNPNTSGY
-2603 TTTGTAAT
+2603 TA

-2626 TTGEESSDP
+2626 TAGEESSDP

-2645 GISGL
+2645 GVSGL
-2650 SNQLLSNLFKTN
+2650 SNQLLSNLFKNN
-2662 AGAQQNEQSPNPNN
+2662 AGAQTNEQSPNPNN

-2817 LKTGNLDPSEI
+2817 LKSGNLDPSEI

-2836 GAADQSGNVDN
+2836 GAADQNGNVDN

-2852 RSSSSSKITAKMY
+2852 RSSNSSKITAKMY
-2865 SPTGLSA
+2865 SPSGLSA

-2892 FLWNKQGKALVDAE
+2892 FLWNKQGKALVEAE

-2918 IAQTESGFNSSDKAI
+2918 VAQTESGFNSSAKAI

-2947 KTYGSPAENITAT
+2947 KAYGSPAENISAT
-2960 GNLLGVKYKSWFNTT
+2960 GNLLGVKYKNWFNTT

-2982 HYCPTTA
+2982 HYCPTTS

-3035 ISNDVPSASIAS
+3035 ISNDVPSASIPS

-3074 GLSGIGNQLLSN
+3074 GFSGIGNQLLSN
-3086 LFKNGHGRR
+3086 LFKNGGHGRR

-3216 KTMRQNRNNAYY
+3216 KTMHRNRNNAYY

-3245 EYLHSVHNSIATGSR
+3245 DYLHNVHNSIATGSR